1 MSDSLV
7 LHESDQPGPKET
19 YCNPLMKAGSQ
30 RNSEGDLSGKSE
42 LESEG
47 LEEKATACVPL
58 MKVAC
63 HDQRSLVWVAG

>member
-30 RNSEGDLSGKSE
+30 RNL
-42 LESEG
+42 
-47 LEEKATACVPL
+47 
-58 MKVAC
+58 
-63 HDQRSLVWVAG
+63 DQKKKMFEVID